1 MFIHI
6 DSESGLS
13 SNEHLSFDDAL
24 RLIGTAALT
33 IMQGLDEYVK
43 ENDSENYESVHG
55 AIYDKF
61 NMMAGN
67 ILDAFDSTRSPA
79 TDLTAEAILRAE
91 NEILDEQVPTI
102 EPEIT
107 EEIEATPTEIPEE
120 MEEIEDCAACRIVYP
135 EETET
140 NTESPA

>member
-6 DSESGLS
+6 DSEKGIS
-13 SNEHLSFDDAL
+13 SSDHLSFEDSL
-24 RLIGTAALT
+24 RLLGTAALSL
-33 IMQGLDEYVK
+33 MQGLDNYVK
-43 ENDSENYESVHG
+43 ENDAENYESVHG
-55 AIYDKF
+55 NVYDMF
-61 NMMAGN
+61 NCMAGN

-102 EPEIT
+102 EPTVT
-107 EEIEATPTEIPEE
+107 EELEVTPTEIPNE
-120 MEEIEDCAACRIVYP
+120 

-140 NTESPA
+140 DSPA

>member
-6 DSESGLS
+6 DSESGMS

-24 RLIGTAALT
+24 RLVGTAALSL
-33 IMQGLDEYVK
+33 MQGLDNYVK
-43 ENDSENYESVHG
+43 ENDAENYESVHG

-61 NMMAGN
+61 NIMAGN

-91 NEILDEQVPTI
+91 NEILDEQVTEI
-102 EPEIT
+102 EPEVI
-107 EEIEATPTEIPEE
+107 EEIEISPSTSPELP
-120 MEEIEDCAACRIVYP
+120 EEIE
-135 EETET
+135 
-140 NTESPA
+140 TESPA

>member
-6 DSESGLS
+6 DSEKGLS

-24 RLIGTAALT
+24 RLIGTAALS
-33 IMQGLDEYVK
+33 IMQGLDAYVK
-43 ENDSENYESVHG
+43 EKDTENYESVHG

-61 NMMAGN
+61 NIMAGN

-91 NEILDEQVPTI
+91 NEILDEQVETI
-102 EPEIT
+102 DPEPV
-107 EEIEATPTEIPEE
+107 EEIEVTPT
-120 MEEIEDCAACRIVYP
+120 VT

-140 NTESPA
+140 ESPA

>member
-24 RLIGTAALT
+24 RLIGTAALS
-33 IMQGLDEYVK
+33 IMEGLDNYVK
-43 ENDSENYESVHG
+43 DKDPENYESVHG

-61 NMMAGN
+61 NIMAGN
-67 ILDAFDSTRSPA
+67 ILDAFDATRSPA

-91 NEILDEQVPTI
+91 NEILDEQVPDS
-102 EPEIT
+102 ELEET
-107 EEIEATPTEIPEE
+107 EEIEAVPSAISEE
-120 MEEIEDCAACRIVYP
+120 EES
-135 EETET
+135 ETK
-140 NTESPA
+140 TESPA

>member
-6 DSESGLS
+6 DSETGLS

-24 RLIGTAALT
+24 RLIGTAALS
-33 IMQGLDEYVK
+33 MMEGLDKYVK
-43 ENDSENYESVHG
+43 ENDAENYESVHG

-61 NMMAGN
+61 NIMAGN

-91 NEILDEQVPTI
+91 NEILDEQVPD
-102 EPEIT
+102 E
-107 EEIEATPTEIPEE
+107 
-120 MEEIEDCAACRIVYP
+120 P
-135 EETET
+135 EETIEIEVAPSEIS
-140 NTESPA
+140 NDEVSETESPA

>member
-6 DSESGLS
+6 DSETGLS

-24 RLIGTAALT
+24 RLIGTAALS
-33 IMQGLDEYVK
+33 MMEGLDKYVK
-43 ENDSENYESVHG
+43 ENDAENYESVHG

-61 NMMAGN
+61 NIMAGN

-91 NEILDEQVPTI
+91 NEILDEQVPHL
-102 EPEIT
+102 E
-107 EEIEATPTEIPEE
+107 
-120 MEEIEDCAACRIVYP
+120 P
-135 EETET
+135 EETIEIEVAPSEISDDEVSE
-140 NTESPA
+140 TESPA